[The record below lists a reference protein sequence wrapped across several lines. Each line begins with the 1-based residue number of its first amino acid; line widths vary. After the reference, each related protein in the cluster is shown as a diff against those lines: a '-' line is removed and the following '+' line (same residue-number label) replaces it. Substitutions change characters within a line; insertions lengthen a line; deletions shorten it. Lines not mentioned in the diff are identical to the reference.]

1 MSGLTEVVPAQL
13 QYEKIITSYK
23 ARNVLRTIKE
33 KHYKLQGKKHSQN
46 YKRKT
51 LQVKRQETFLELEK
65 KNHSWAQ
72 LNVKTSIF

>member
-33 KHYKLQGKKHSQN
+33 KHYKLQGKKHS
-46 YKRKT
+46 
-51 LQVKRQETFLELEK
+51 
-65 KNHSWAQ
+65 
-72 LNVKTSIF
+72 